1 MASGTKGLRPVQKE
15 YIKGSGVAFKDFTE
29 STEKKQGGRNGFL
42 WAEAELMR
50 VKAVIN
56 GMDKSLLDQGRIDFI
71 DGVGQ

>member
-50 VKAVIN
+50 VEGVIN
-56 GMDKSLLDQGRIDFI
+56 GI
-71 DGVGQ
+71 